1 MQTRQKLKEAYDLHF
16 AATIER
22 AEKQILLAR
31 HGRRLLNLL
40 DDTPVVP
47 GDVRPPFEHL
57 HQARQVLNDAEE
69 DLREWTPHLDPV
81 HSSAKNLG
89 HNLMPATAPGP
100 GQHGDGTTTV
110 GAHSV
115 AGTEDYSRN
124 PTNAGSVI
132 GQGNDYGERDYS
144 RHPETP
150 TAVGNNVTTAQHGG
164 HEYGGPSAAI
174 SPAKIHGGG
183 PAHETSEYVENSEE
197 KRELGGSQAGGGS
210 GSIPSQAERL
220 QAYQTQ

>member
-100 GQHGDGTTTV
+100 GQYGDGTTTV

-144 RHPETP
+144 RNHPETP

-210 GSIPSQAERL
+210 IPSQAERL

>member
-47 GDVRPPFEHL
+47 GDVRPAFEHL
-57 HQARQVLNDAEE
+57 HQARQILNDAEE

-89 HNLMPATAPGP
+89 HNLMPATAPRL
-100 GQHGDGTTTV
+100 GQHGDGATTTT
-110 GAHSV
+110 AHSV
-115 AGTEDYSRN
+115 AGIEEYSRN

-132 GQGNDYGERDYS
+132 GQGNDYRERDYS
-144 RHPETP
+144 RIHPET
-150 TAVGNNVTTAQHGG
+150 TNVVGDNVTAAQHGVD
-164 HEYGGPSAAI
+164 EYGGQSEAI
-174 SPAKIHGGG
+174 SPVKTHGGG
-183 PAHETSEYVENSEE
+183 PAHEASGYVENAEE

-210 GSIPSQAERL
+210 IPSQTERL